1 MATLITVRH
10 NFETAHRL
18 PFLQGKCENLHGHSW
33 WAEFEIE
40 NLKATLNGVDS
51 FGISAEYGSVKKTI
65 RNWIDT
71 YLDHGTMLGAQDPL
85 YQAELHHGGHA
96 WGLLGKVFLFGYSGP
111 DKVDPQEAADFP
123 HPSTYFSQRP
133 WPTVESV
140 AFMLC
145 HKIQTLLG
153 NDLFVNK
160 VTVQETHVNKAIY
173 LQGV

>member
-18 PFLQGKCENLHGHSW
+18 PFLGGKCENLHGHSW

-40 NLKATLNGVDS
+40 SIVNGDAGVDKE
-51 FGISAEYGSVKKTI
+51 GISLEYGEVKSVI
-65 RNWIDT
+65 RTFIDR
-71 YLDHGTMLGAQDPL
+71 YLDHGAMLGIGDPII
-85 YQAELHHGGHA
+85 QNRGQVH
-96 WGLLGKVFLFGYSGP
+96 LGKLFVFGDNP
-111 DKVDPQEAADFP
+111 ANWEEPEAVFQ
-123 HPSTYFSQRP
+123 QRP

-145 HKIQTLLG
+145 HKIQTILG
-153 NDLFVNK
+153 EDVFVNK